1 MNPCVGRRQSEI
13 ESETKL
19 RAMRDLFDGKSIDN
33 IDGKNMKVDSA
44 LVESYGTSDTS
55 FGDKMFKEIVWKA
68 LNCSSL
74 FFFAGNRFLSL
85 RNPFG
90 SARPTQ
96 HWPGKKRPRVL
107 RL

>member
-44 LVESYGTSDTS
+44 LVRYFIWRQNVQRDCLESY
-55 FGDKMFKEIVWKA
+55 I
-68 LNCSSL
+68 
-74 FFFAGNRFLSL
+74 
-85 RNPFG
+85 
-90 SARPTQ
+90 
-96 HWPGKKRPRVL
+96 
-107 RL
+107 